1 MTYNQ
6 EKDELEQ
13 QYYPL
18 LTAIRHEMEGKTIAY
33 VENNYTDMIDLV
45 LVDGTKINFN
55 RYRPQ
60 REDWDRNGYTDA
72 DGKTH
77 RFPKCLYYDDDWYAP
92 LPDIDDADQTVKNWR
107 LAQKR
112 LERSQQ
118 PLTVSTL
125 SGESVELNDW
135 ATKLDLV
142 AELQTQFP
150 DYEWMEGDFRLLLEV
165 PINQPEGA
173 EGGEGRE
180 AGAEEE
186 TYFLDISYLNSANWH
201 TILEGDMPLEVVVEY
216 LDDEQ
221 TNQKMLMQQRAQTP
235 LSFHTPT
242 QQGKYT
248 LEGWAPS
255 LFYVEDR
262 IHLQDMLKRK
272 YPELKSFWSMELQMQ
287 IPGYD
292 EPQDIS
298 NISQQTLRMILEADT
313 PLEVRLVSWP
323 CSY

>member
-1 MTYNQ
+1 MTQNHN
-6 EKDELEQ
+6 ELEQ

-18 LTAIRHEMEGKTIAY
+18 LSAIKHEMEGKTIAY
-33 VENNYTDMIDLV
+33 VRHNYTDVIDLV
-45 LVDGTKINFN
+45 LVDGTETTFS
-55 RYRPQ
+55 RYKRQ
-60 REDWDRNGYTDA
+60 RQAWDRDGYTA
-72 DGKTH
+72 DDGNTY

-92 LPDIDDADQTVKNWR
+92 LPDIDDPGQTVENWNI
-107 LAQKR
+107 AQKR

-125 SGESVELNDW
+125 TGESVELYDW

-142 AELQTQFP
+142 EEIQTQYP
-150 DYEWMEGDFRLLLEV
+150 DHECFEGHYRLLLEV
-165 PINQPEGA
+165 PVAQRA
-173 EGGEGRE
+173 EGEVD
-180 AGAEEE
+180 
-186 TYFLDISYLNSANWH
+186 TYFRDISHLNSDNWKI
-201 TILEGDMPLEVVVEY
+201 ILDGDMPLEVIVEY

-221 TNQKMLMQQRAQTP
+221 TNQKKHIIQRAQTP

-242 QQGKYT
+242 QRGKYT

-262 IHLQDMLKRK
+262 IHLQEMLKRK
-272 YPELKSFWSMELQMQ
+272 YPELKSQWSLELQMP

-298 NISQQTLRMILEADT
+298 NISQQTLRMILEAET
-313 PLEVRLVSWP
+313 PLEVRLISWP
-323 CSY
+323 CCY